1 MGVVEENG
9 RSEDEVSSDAERGDE
24 TPTRHPTVK
33 RVYNNNVV
41 LAMEDDGTEVVLLG
55 KGIGFQRRPGDVV
68 DVALADQRFVA
79 EGPYRAPQL
88 AGLLSDAPAD
98 HIGVAQAITE
108 LGHATLGLEP
118 RQSLMI
124 PVLDHLTFAVRRAQE
139 GTHIDFPLRW
149 EVAQLYPA
157 EAALGRQVVTMVNE
171 TLGVQLQDDE
181 WVAFAL
187 HFVNQQWTKGDFSK
201 TVAMTETIS
210 RVFLRLAQRWGR
222 PIDENASSAARFVT
236 HLRYVFARAAGD
248 RQLNTSRLDV
258 LAAVQ
263 LAYPE
268 AAEAAVDIAELIGEA
283 IHRVISNDEISYLA
297 LHTTR
302 LLAELEQSP

>member
-1 MGVVEENG
+1 MA
-9 RSEDEVSSDAERGDE
+9 SDVTAS
-24 TPTRHPTVK
+24 TQASVK

-41 LAMEDDGTEVVLLG
+41 LVIEADATEVVLLG
-55 KGIGFQRRPGDVV
+55 KGIGFQRRPGEIV
-68 DVALADQRFVA
+68 DTSLADQRFVA

-88 AGLLSDAPAD
+88 AGLLSDAPSD
-98 HIGVAQAITE
+98 QILLAQTITE
-108 LGHATLGLEP
+108 LGHAALGLEP

-124 PVLDHLTFAVRRAQE
+124 PVLDHLTFAVRRARE

-157 EAALGRQVVTMVNE
+157 EAALGRQVLTLVNE
-171 TLGVQLQDDE
+171 RLGVQLQEDE

-210 RVFLRLAQRWGR
+210 RVFVRLAERWGT
-222 PIDENASSAARFVT
+222 PIDENASSATRFVT
-236 HLRYVFARAAGD
+236 HLRYVFARAASD
-248 RQLNTSRLDV
+248 KQLNTSRLDV
-258 LAAVQ
+258 LTAVRQ
-263 LAYPE
+263 AYPE
-268 AAEAAVDIAELIGEA
+268 AADAALDIAGLIGKA
-283 IHRVISNDEISYLA
+283 INRVISNDEVSYLA

-302 LLAELEQSP
+302 LYAEMKEQQ

>member
-1 MGVVEENG
+1 MA
-9 RSEDEVSSDAERGDE
+9 SDMTAS
-24 TPTRHPTVK
+24 TQASVK

-41 LAMEDDGTEVVLLG
+41 LAVEADTTEVVLLG
-55 KGIGFQRRPGDVV
+55 KGLGFQRRPGETIDTS
-68 DVALADQRFVA
+68 LADQRFVA

-88 AGLLSDAPAD
+88 AGLLSDAPSEQ
-98 HIGVAQAITE
+98 ITLAQTITE
-108 LGHATLGLEP
+108 LGHAALGLEP

-124 PVLDHLTFAVRRAQE
+124 PVLDHLTFAVRRAEE

-157 EAALGRQVVTMVNE
+157 EAALGRQVVTLVNE
-171 TLGVQLQDDE
+171 RLGVQLQEDE

-210 RVFLRLAQRWGR
+210 RVFVRLAERWGT

-236 HLRYVFARAAGD
+236 HLRYVFARAASD
-248 RQLNTSRLDV
+248 KQLSTSRLDV
-258 LAAVQ
+258 LTAVKQ
-263 LAYPE
+263 AYPE
-268 AAEAAVDIAELIGEA
+268 AAEAALDIAGLIGKA
-283 IHRVISNDEISYLA
+283 INRVISNDEVSYLA

-302 LLAELEQSP
+302 LYAEMKEQQ

>member
-1 MGVVEENG
+1 MEMTG
-9 RSEDEVSSDAERGDE
+9 SMPA
-24 TPTRHPTVK
+24 TIK

-41 LAMEDDGTEVVLLG
+41 LATEEDTTEVVLLG
-55 KGIGFQRRPGDVV
+55 KGIGFQRRPGESIDTS
-68 DVALADQRFVA
+68 LADQRFVA
-79 EGPYRAPQL
+79 EGLYRAPQL
-88 AGLLSDAPAD
+88 AGLLSDAPSD
-98 HIGVAQAITE
+98 HIVLARTITE

-157 EAALGRQVVTMVNE
+157 EAALGRQVVVLVNE
-171 TLGVQLQDDE
+171 TLKVQLQDDE

-210 RVFLRLAQRWGR
+210 RVFLRLAERWGR

-236 HLRYVFARAAGD
+236 HLRYVFARAASD
-248 RQLNTSRLDV
+248 RQLQTSRVDV
-258 LAAVQ
+258 LSAVK

-268 AAEAAVDIAELIGEA
+268 AAEAAVDIGDLIGQA
-283 IHRVISNDEISYLA
+283 IKRVITNDEISYLA
-297 LHTTR
+297 LHTSR
-302 LLAELEQSP
+302 LYAEMNDPR